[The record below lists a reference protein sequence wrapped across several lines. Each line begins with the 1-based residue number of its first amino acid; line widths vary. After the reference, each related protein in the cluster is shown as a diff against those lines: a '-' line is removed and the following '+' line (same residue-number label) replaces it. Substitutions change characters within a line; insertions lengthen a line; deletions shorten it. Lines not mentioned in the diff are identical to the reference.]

1 MTFFV
6 YPTEVGPVTVTCS
19 EKAVTGLCYGRRP
32 PRDGEE
38 RESPL
43 SRRCREQIEEYFA
56 GKRKTFDLSLDPA
69 GTSFQRAVWQALR
82 AIPYGQTC
90 SYADIA
96 ARIGKPTACRAVGMA
111 NHRNPIAIL
120 IPCHR
125 VIGKSGNLTGYAGG
139 LEIKARLLELEREIV
154 KK

>member
-6 YPTEVGPVTVTCS
+6 YPTAVGPVTVTCS
-19 EKAVTGLCYGRRP
+19 EGAITGLCYGRRP
-32 PRDGEE
+32 PEDGEE
-38 RESPL
+38 GESPL
-43 SRRCREQIEEYFA
+43 SRRCREQLEEYFA
-56 GKRKTFDLSLDPA
+56 GKRKTFDLPLDPA
-69 GTSFQRAVWQALR
+69 GTPFQRAVWQALR

-96 ARIGKPTACRAVGMA
+96 ARIGRPKACRAVGMA

-125 VIGKSGNLTGYAGG
+125 VIGKKGSLTGYAGG
-139 LEIKARLLELEREIV
+139 LEIKERLLELEREIV